1 MPFQGSAEGSPR
13 KEEERTDSIFYM
25 PKVNLDAL
33 RRIPILDVAEAL
45 GMDLVKEGSTW
56 AMRDEQTGK
65 GASSLTLFPGS
76 NRWKRWS
83 GIERGGVSAG
93 SVIDLVMH
101 IRDMNDVSEAI
112 QFLSN
117 RFPNYT

>member
-1 MPFQGSAEGSPR
+1 MKKIDLE
-13 KEEERTDSIFYM
+13 
-25 PKVNLDAL
+25 NL

-45 GMDLVKEGSTW
+45 GMQLVKEGSTW

-65 GASSLTLFPGS
+65 GASSLTLFPGT

-83 GIERGGVSAG
+83 GIERGGVSRG

-101 IRDMNDVSEAI
+101 IRDLSDVSDAI
-112 QFLSN
+112 EWLST